1 MTHIPLLADFVV
13 ILGAATIVILL
24 SHRARIPALVAFL
37 LTGIII
43 GPSGFGLISDVHQV
57 EILAE
62 FGVVA
67 LLFVIGLEFSLERL
81 KQIRRAFTVGG
92 SLQALFTIAVMIPVS
107 MYLGFQIERAIFF
120 GFLVTLSS
128 TALVLK
134 VFGDREEL
142 ESPHG
147 KLILG
152 ILLFQDFLVVPMIIL
167 TPVLAGAVEASPASI
182 AMRFGGGVAV
192 IALVFIVAR
201 HLMPHILRLIVRT
214 GIREILV
221 VGALFIC
228 LGMAMLTESLDFSL
242 ALGAFIAGI
251 IISESEYSHQVVA
264 DILPFRDVFFSVFF
278 ISIGMLLSL
287 DFVRANV
294 AAVLIA
300 AFSLIVLKL
309 VIVTTIVL
317 LMKYPMRTALMTG
330 IGLAQIG
337 EFSFILANVGI
348 GVEMLS
354 AAQFQAFLAGSVLTM
369 MITPFF
375 VQLSPRLATLAE
387 RFTPSRVGGE
397 EVAPSAGSLQH
408 HVILIGYGL
417 AGANTAHVLRKTG
430 ISYTILELSGEAVE
444 RARKDGEPITFGDA
458 SRRDILEF
466 ARIHEAR
473 VIVVAISDPDAA
485 RRIVAFARQLNPE
498 ISIIVRTRLVKEIEG
513 LLRLGADTVIAEEF
527 ETSIEIFTRVLE
539 RYHIPRN
546 VIQAQRRVLKA
557 EGYEVMRGE
566 QREVSQA
573 VLDILTE
580 GATDIYRVSSGGP
593 VDGKTLVE
601 IDLRN
606 RTGVSIIVIVR
617 DDHSHPAPGGDFRV
631 QGGDYMVLHGGHAAM
646 ERAFYYLAH
655 GELPRKSAADEH

>member
-1 MTHIPLLADFVV
+1 MPHIPLLADFVI
-13 ILGAATIVILL
+13 ILGAATLVILL
-24 SHRARIPALVAFL
+24 AHRARIPALVAFL

-43 GPSGFGLISDVHQV
+43 GPSGFRLISDVHQV

-81 KQIRRAFTVGG
+81 KQIRRAFIVGG
-92 SLQALFTIAVMIPVS
+92 SLQALFTIAVVVPVAMS
-107 MYLGFQIERAIFF
+107 LEFQLPRAIFF

-134 VFGDREEL
+134 VFGDRNEL
-142 ESPHG
+142 EAPHG

-167 TPVLAGAVEASPASI
+167 TPVLAGAVAASPATI
-182 AMRFGGGVAV
+182 LIRFGGGVAI
-192 IALVFIVAR
+192 IALVFVVAR
-201 HLMPHILRLIVRT
+201 HMMPHILRLIVRT

-264 DILPFRDVFFSVFF
+264 DILPFRDVFFSIFF
-278 ISIGMLLSL
+278 ISIGMLVSL
-287 DFVRANV
+287 EFVTDNI

-300 AFSLIVLKL
+300 ASSIILLKL
-309 VIVTTIVL
+309 VLVTSIVL
-317 LMKYPMRTALMTG
+317 LMKYPLRTALITG
-330 IGLAQIG
+330 IGLSQVG

-354 AAQFQAFLAGSVLTM
+354 PQQFQAFLAGSVLTM

-375 VQLSPRLATLAE
+375 IQLSPHLATLAE
-387 RFTPSRVGGE
+387 RFLPRVRRAGE
-397 EVAPSAGSLQH
+397 EIPSSGPLQH

-417 AGANTAHVLRKTG
+417 AGANTARVLRKTG
-430 ISYTILELSGEAVE
+430 IPYTIVELSGEAVE
-444 RARKDGEPITFGDA
+444 RGRREGEPISFGDA
-458 SRRDILEF
+458 TRRDILEY
-466 ARIHEAR
+466 AKIHDAR
-473 VIVVAISDPDAA
+473 VIVVAISDPEAA

-498 ISIIVRTRLVKEIEG
+498 INIIVRTRMVKEIEG
-513 LLRLGADTVIAEEF
+513 LLRHGADTVIAEEF

-557 EGYEVMRGE
+557 EGYEVMREG

-580 GATDIYRVSSGGP
+580 GATDIYRVSSGSRSE
-593 VDGKTLVE
+593 GKTLAE
-601 IDLRN
+601 LDLRN

-617 DDHSHPAPGGDFRV
+617 DDESHPAPGGDFEIR
-631 QGGDYMVLHGGHAAM
+631 GGDYMVLHGGHAAM
-646 ERAFYYLAH
+646 ERAFYYLEH
-655 GELPRKSAADEH
+655 GELPQSSAEQQ

>member
-1 MTHIPLLADFVV
+1 MTHQMPLLADFVI

-24 SHRARIPALVAFL
+24 SHQIRIPALVAFL

-43 GPSGFGLISDVHQV
+43 GPSGLGLISEVDQV
-57 EILAE
+57 EVLAE

-67 LLFVIGLEFSLERL
+67 LLFVIGLEFSLDRL
-81 KQIRRAFTVGG
+81 KQIWRAFAIGG
-92 SLQALFTIAVMIPVS
+92 SLQAIVTIGVITGVTL
-107 MYLGFQIERAIFF
+107 YLGFQLPRAIFF

-134 VFGDREEL
+134 VFGDRNEL
-142 ESPHG
+142 EAPHG

-167 TPVLAGAVEASPASI
+167 TPVLAGAVEASLASI
-182 AMRFGGGVAV
+182 LIRFGGG
-192 IALVFIVAR
+192 IAIIGTVFIVAR
-201 HLMPHILRLIVRT
+201 HLMPHILRMIVRT

-228 LGMAMLTESLDFSL
+228 LGMAMLTDSLQFSL

-264 DILPFRDVFFSVFF
+264 DILPFRDVFFSIFF

-287 DFVRANV
+287 EFVRAHV
-294 AAVLIA
+294 VTVVIA
-300 AFSLIVLKL
+300 ALSLILLKL
-309 VIVTTIVL
+309 VVVTAIVL
-317 LMKYPMRTALMTG
+317 VMKYPMRTALMVG

-354 AAQFQAFLAGSVLTM
+354 PAQYQAFLAGSVLTM

-375 VQLSPRLATLAE
+375 IQVSPRLAVAAENLLPFKPGEDDPKSTGTLH
-387 RFTPSRVGGE
+387 
-397 EVAPSAGSLQH
+397 H
-408 HVILIGYGL
+408 HVVLVGYGL
-417 AGANTAHVLRKTG
+417 AGKNIAAVLRKTG
-430 ISYTILELSGEAVE
+430 IPYIIIELSGEAVD
-444 RARKDGEPITFGDA
+444 RARKAGEPIIFGDA
-458 SRRDILEF
+458 TRRDILEF
-466 ARIHEAR
+466 ASIEEAS
-473 VIVVAISDPDAA
+473 VICIAIADADAA
-485 RRIVAFARQLNPE
+485 RRIVGFARHLNPDLN
-498 ISIIVRTRLVKEIEG
+498 IIVRTRLVEEIEG
-513 LLRLGADTVIAEEF
+513 LLRNGADTVIAEEF

-557 EGYEVMRGE
+557 EGYEVMRGSE
-566 QREVSQA
+566 REVSQA
-573 VLDILTE
+573 VLDILAE
-580 GATDIYRVSSGGP
+580 GATDVYRVMPGSFA
-593 VDGKTLVE
+593 DGKTLAE

-606 RTGVSIIVIVR
+606 ATGVSILVLVR
-617 DDHSHPAPGGDFRV
+617 DNESHTAPGADFTIR
-631 QGGDYMVLHGGHAAM
+631 GGDYIVLHGGHAAM
-646 ERAFYYLAH
+646 ERAFHFLVDGQVKPTT
-655 GELPRKSAADEH
+655 GE